1 MKDDSRPP
9 EDEPQE
15 EEPGARRPREKL
27 LAGLVRK
34 AISQGVEAISDD
46 KTRDAIVAEVLRKAR
61 QTGHLVVDTT
71 EDSVRRLVGDLPLPK
86 EVVDRIVA
94 RFDDYKVDVLEAV
107 KEELHDFLDRIDL
120 GHELQ
125 KALTSLSLEVS
136 TEIRFI
142 PNDKK
147 VGRVKADVKSK
158 TRVRRTGPRRRRK
171 DGDAKDGDAR
181 DGDEASAGDAQTDDA
196 ET

>member
-1 MKDDSRPP
+1 MKDKDDDERPA
-9 EDEPQE
+9 EDAGRDDDPQ
-15 EEPGARRPREKL
+15 ARRRKESVI
-27 LAGLVRK
+27 AGLVRK

-46 KTRDAIVAEVLRKAR
+46 KARDAIVAEVLRRAR

-71 EDSVRRLVGDLPLPK
+71 EDSVRRLVGDLSLPK
-86 EVVDRIVA
+86 EVVDRLIN
-94 RFDDYKVDVLEAV
+94 RLDDYKVDVLEAV

-142 PNDKK
+142 PNEKG

-158 TRVRRTGPRRRRK
+158 TRVKRTGRRRRK
-171 DGDAKDGDAR
+171 EGEAPGE
-181 DGDEASAGDAQTDDA
+181 DEG
-196 ET
+196 

>member
-1 MKDDSRPP
+1 MKD
-9 EDEPQE
+9 EDDIHE
-15 EEPGARRPREKL
+15 ERDEASEDDAGGKRPREKL

-46 KTRDAIVAEVLRKAR
+46 KTRDAIVTEVLRRAR

-107 KEELHDFLDRIDL
+107 KEELHEFLDRIDL

-142 PNDKK
+142 PNEKS
-147 VGRVKADVKSK
+147 VARVKADVKSK
-158 TRVRRTGPRRRRK
+158 TRVKRSGARRRRK
-171 DGDAKDGDAR
+171 DEEEAG
-181 DGDEASAGDAQTDDA
+181 DGDE
-196 ET
+196 

>member
-1 MKDDSRPP
+1 MKDDDTAEPTHEP
-9 EDEPQE
+9 EDEPRDDEQ
-15 EEPGARRPREKL
+15 GGRRPREKL

-46 KTRDAIVAEVLRKAR
+46 KTRDAIVSEVLRRAR
-61 QTGHLVVDTT
+61 QTGHAVVDTT

-107 KEELHDFLDRIDL
+107 KEELHEFLDRIDL

-142 PNDKK
+142 PNDKS
-147 VGRVKADVKSK
+147 VARVKADVKSK
-158 TRVRRTGPRRRRK
+158 TRVRRAGVRRRRK
-171 DGDAKDGDAR
+171 DEEPPA
-181 DGDEASAGDAQTDDA
+181 DDT
-196 ET
+196 E

>member
-1 MKDDSRPP
+1 MKDDEHPDDAH
-9 EDEPQE
+9 DE
-15 EEPGARRPREKL
+15 ARDDEQGGRKPREKL

-46 KTRDAIVAEVLRKAR
+46 KTRDAIVTEVLRRAR

-71 EDSVRRLVGDLPLPK
+71 EDSVRRLVGDLSLPK
-86 EVVDRIVA
+86 DVVDRLIA
-94 RFDDYKVDVLEAV
+94 RLDDYKVDVLDAV

-142 PNDKK
+142 PNEKS
-147 VGRVKADVKSK
+147 VGKVKADVKSK
-158 TRVRRTGPRRRRK
+158 TRVRRNPARRRRK
-171 DGDAKDGDAR
+171 DETSSD
-181 DGDEASAGDAQTDDA
+181 DDA
-196 ET
+196 E